1 MDSNQIK
8 EMVKQKYSEI
18 ALQNSESSCCESSC
32 CTSDYYKIMYEDYD
46 GITGYNKD
54 ADLGLGCGIPTK
66 FAGIKKGDT
75 VVDLGSGAGNDCFV
89 ARAETGETGKVIG
102 IDFSD
107 TMIEKARQNT
117 AKKGF
122 DNVTFLK
129 GDIEDMPLENG
140 IADVVISNCVLNLL
154 PKKDLIFREI
164 FRVLKS
170 GGHFCISD
178 VVMRGE
184 YPAKLKGVAE
194 LYVGCV
200 SGAIQQEEYLNE
212 ITKAGF
218 TDKRIVKE
226 NLIVVP
232 DEILKKYLTSEE
244 FVQFKEEN
252 VEVVSITVTAKK
264 PIVCC
269 Q

>member
-1 MDSNQIK
+1 
-8 EMVKQKYSEI
+8 MVKRKYSEI
-18 ALQNSESSCCESSC
+18 ALQNSEPYCCGPSC
-32 CTSDYYKIMYEDYD
+32 CTPDLYNIMNEDYS
-46 GITGYNKD
+46 GMSGYNKD

-66 FAGIKKGDT
+66 FAGIRKGDT

-129 GDIEDMPLENG
+129 GDIEDMPLEDDL
-140 IADVVISNCVLNLL
+140 ADVVISNCVLNLL
-154 PKKDLIFREI
+154 PQKGRIFQEV

-184 YPAKLKGVAE
+184 YPAKLKEAAE

-200 SGAIQQEEYLNE
+200 AGAIQQEEYLNE

-218 TDKRIVKE
+218 ADARIVKE
-226 NLIVVP
+226 NPIVVP
-232 DEILKKYLTSEE
+232 DEVLEKYLTSEE
-244 FVQFKEEN
+244 LTQFKEKN

-264 PIVCC
+264 LLSVVNK
-269 Q
+269 

>member
-1 MDSNQIK
+1 
-8 EMVKQKYSEI
+8 MVKQKYSEI
-18 ALQNSESSCCESSC
+18 ALQNSESNSCASSC
-32 CTSDYYKIMYEDYD
+32 CSSDFYKIMYEDYN
-46 GITGYNKD
+46 GVTGYNEE

-66 FAGIKKGDT
+66 FAGIRKGDT

-107 TMIEKARQNT
+107 TMIEKARKNT
-117 AKKGF
+117 AKKCF
-122 DNVTFLK
+122 NNVTFLK
-129 GDIEDMPLENG
+129 GDIEDMPLNDAL
-140 IADVVISNCVLNLL
+140 ADVVISNCVLNLL
-154 PKKDLIFREI
+154 PQKNLIFKEI
-164 FRVLKS
+164 FRVLKP

-184 YPAKLKGVAE
+184 YPAKLKGVTE

-212 ITKAGF
+212 ISNAGF
-218 TDKRIVKE
+218 IDTRIVKE

-232 DEILKKYLTSEE
+232 DEVLEKHLTPEE
-244 FVQFKEEN
+244 LVQFKKEN
-252 VEVVSITVTAKK
+252 AEVVSITVTARK
-264 PIVCC
+264 PMACC
-269 Q
+269 K